1 MQTDNTTQSP
11 LPIDG
16 VWQGHYHSM
25 IAALTVAMQLCWV
38 WRKGVTRQPV
48 TVKDLYDYAL
58 RYDKQHP
65 LHSPQFF
72 MVTREGAIG
81 FSEGYEYQTRFLFIP
96 MEAGPERDKLIADM
110 RWALKAEHDSK
121 LAVEKAV
128 REMMENKKENKK

>member
-1 MQTDNTTQSP
+1 MQTDKTTQTQLSN
-11 LPIDG
+11 DG
-16 VWQGHYHSM
+16 VWKGHYHSM
-25 IAALTVAMQLCWV
+25 TEALTVAMQLCWV

-48 TVKDLYDYAL
+48 TVKDMYNYAL

-110 RWALKAEHDSK
+110 RWALKAEHDSN

-128 REMMENKKENKK
+128 REMMAAKEKK